1 MYPTNYYIALG
12 TNVGNYKNNF
22 SAAISELSKLGQIS
36 KIANI
41 YKSKPYGYLHQ
52 NYFYN
57 SVLELKSKMMPIQL
71 MKNIQLIESDYK
83 KATFLQEAS
92 RICNINTKITVKRVE
107 SLPNMRPNYVV
118 ARAFAP
124 IDKALLTAKNQINKE
139 TKFVLHKGSNAI
151 HEINEVKKKLK
162 QENYLKTNLKPA
174 FRAVNSK
181 TDINAKIIICTFK
194 NTKVKNIAR

>member
-57 SVLELKSKMMPIQL
+57 SVVELKSKMMPIQL
-71 MKNIQLIESDYK
+71 MKNIQLIEK
-83 KATFLQEAS
+83 KLQKNK
-92 RICNINTKITVKRVE
+92 RIINGPRKID
-107 SLPNMRPNYVV
+107 LDII
-118 ARAFAP
+118 FW
-124 IDKALLTAKNQINKE
+124 
-139 TKFVLHKGSNAI
+139 G
-151 HEINEVKKKLK
+151 KKKLRNHNLYIPHPRAK
-162 QENYLKTNLKPA
+162 ERDFVLLPLIDLDPFLRDPETQLTIKDLLKNLKDHYVIKRLSHSNL
-174 FRAVNSK
+174 F
-181 TDINAKIIICTFK
+181 
-194 NTKVKNIAR
+194 